1 MKKSTAMVEF
11 QKNRKDISRQKVE
24 NTIRKLKRSKKQIS
38 KTEFC
43 KMAGVSLQYL
53 YKYPELL
60 AEIETI
66 CIPSGRRKKRQT
78 PDSKDTIITSL
89 RAENKSLKN
98 KIAEYDKEEKY
109 KIRYENAI
117 KRIEELEKQL
127 KEAYNSQLD
136 MDF

>member
-43 KMAGVSLQYL
+43 KMAGV
-53 YKYPELL
+53 